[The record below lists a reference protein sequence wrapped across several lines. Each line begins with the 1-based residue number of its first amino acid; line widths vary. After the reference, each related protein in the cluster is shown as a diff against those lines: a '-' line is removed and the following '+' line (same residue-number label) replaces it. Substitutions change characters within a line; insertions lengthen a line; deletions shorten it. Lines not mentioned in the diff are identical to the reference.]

1 MKNKSL
7 NKRRKVLA
15 EQKAAKLRGEQG
27 YNPSGTQGARGT
39 EGKFMNPKIYGEEIQ
54 PRKQTRHITDL
65 LARKQFY
72 DPPRYT

>member
-7 NKRRKVLA
+7 KKRRKALA
-15 EQKAAKLRGEQG
+15 EQKKARLRGEQG
-27 YNPSGTQGARGT
+27 YNPSGTQGALGNERLWL
-39 EGKFMNPKIYGEEIQ
+39 PKVPDQEIK
-54 PRKQTRHITDL
+54 PRKQTKHITDL